1 MVKKNR
7 RSRRTTAAA
16 APAATHQN
24 PDESHKA
31 PTPGLRDIVFTEGSA
46 QDAARFEENLRTL
59 ASYVGTQAW
68 SQSSEIAK
76 AMLELQAPVHV
87 EPEKPTRSYYVFRE
101 PGGAV
106 PVPPETTDVFRAD
119 GTTPNVPVVDDYEYK
134 EKWHE
139 YGKDKEQYKRRQRDW
154 TENNA
159 RVYHLVLLHCGPALT
174 ADLMNHSTWLAGQ
187 RAQNCIA
194 FLLMIRD

>member
-7 RSRRTTAAA
+7 RSRKATAAA

-24 PDESHKA
+24 PDELYKA
-31 PTPGLRDIVFTEGSA
+31 PTPGLKDIVFTEGSA

-87 EPEKPTRSYYVFRE
+87 EPEKPTRMYHVFRTFGD
-101 PGGAV
+101 PV
-106 PVPPETTDVFRAD
+106 PVPPQTKKAFHAD
-119 GTTPNVPVVDDYEYK
+119 GTTANVRK
-134 EKWHE
+134 
-139 YGKDKEQYKRRQRDW
+139 
-154 TENNA
+154 T
-159 RVYHLVLLHCGPALT
+159 
-174 ADLMNHSTWLAGQ
+174 
-187 RAQNCIA
+187 
-194 FLLMIRD
+194 